1 MMGQGAAGKCS
12 ISFPGCSLHFVCRA
26 AITDENLL
34 CISRGLSLSRTKT
47 FFIFPF
53 QEYDALQVR
62 IILLYKDSNLF
73 IW

>member
-1 MMGQGAAGKCS
+1 MEIAAF
-12 ISFPGCSLHFVCRA
+12 ISSVGSFQMAYVFISRFYHTVF
-26 AITDENLL
+26 
-34 CISRGLSLSRTKT
+34 CISRELSLSRTKT
-47 FFIFPF
+47 FFIFLF